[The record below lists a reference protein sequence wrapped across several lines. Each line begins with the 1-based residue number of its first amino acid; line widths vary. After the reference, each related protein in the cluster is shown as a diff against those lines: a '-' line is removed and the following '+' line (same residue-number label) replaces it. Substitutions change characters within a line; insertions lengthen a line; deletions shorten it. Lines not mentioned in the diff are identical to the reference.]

1 MDVLESTKG
10 NFMIAVSVCAVN
22 TFPGRRK
29 ENIRKE
35 NILLYYIWYTAKV
48 RSTDGIT
55 LSIGITKGGYEA
67 NQSDWSEK

>member
-22 TFPGRRK
+22 TFPSR
-29 ENIRKE
+29 EKE

-55 LSIGITKGGYEA
+55 LIIGITKGGYEA

>member
-1 MDVLESTKG
+1 
-10 NFMIAVSVCAVN
+10 MIAVSACAVN
-22 TFPGRRK
+22 TFPGR
-29 ENIRKE
+29 RKE

>member
-22 TFPGRRK
+22 TFPGR
-29 ENIRKE
+29 RKE